1 MKNFSLQL
9 KSLKYISYTQL
20 KILAFKLIVD
30 FIGLQN
36 FSPIKQSEEWNN
48 IYLTDDLNQYIN
60 FDSMEVLS
68 FLMQIKEE
76 FYNFKSIDDSF
87 DLFSP
92 IDGELIILDRLLDI
106 ILFINDKV
114 YITEKFNSNST
125 YYFKQNS
132 LNEILFYFN
141 Q

>member
-48 IYLTDDLNQYIN
+48 IDLTDDLNQYIK
-60 FDSMEVLS
+60 FDSMEILS